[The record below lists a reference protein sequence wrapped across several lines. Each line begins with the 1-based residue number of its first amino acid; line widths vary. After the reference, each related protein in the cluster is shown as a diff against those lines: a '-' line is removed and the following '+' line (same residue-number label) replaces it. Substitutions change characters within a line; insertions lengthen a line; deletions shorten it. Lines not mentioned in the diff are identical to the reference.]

1 MQNPVLN
8 RVWRLFF
15 AKPTITTLKLR
26 HISYL
31 HSSFYLINLIG
42 FPERFSLISAF
53 VYFHASLGTSLI
65 AFSDKSSSTKLVSL
79 RKARGSIS
87 TEKKK
92 KNSRKTSVTNS
103 TDLGSLIWNLGI
115 HNVEFHDF
123 STSQILRE
131 INFGH
136 FEAQKLPFWPLEQI
150 WILNF

>member
-87 TEKKK
+87 TGKKIVEKLYRPGQPHLEFG
-92 KNSRKTSVTNS
+92 NTQCGISGFFYHSDFTWNQLWWFQYVNTS
-103 TDLGSLIWNLGI
+103 
-115 HNVEFHDF
+115 NV
-123 STSQILRE
+123 
-131 INFGH
+131 
-136 FEAQKLPFWPLEQI
+136 
-150 WILNF
+150 